1 MLRLPSW
8 GIPARLRGEASPG
21 DGVPATEEGTMRYM
35 IHDQGRFIVKDTK
48 ENAQCPYL
56 NRGRALVA
64 LTDGIGKS
72 EIETLSREV
81 LNHAPDVELRE
92 QVRILR
98 EALKEIHRGA
108 SVTGRWL
115 DANGECVR
123 AQGSDEHDQD
133 TIPDDPEAIWKEY
146 DLYEQNRQLE
156 TIAEQAAK
164 ALEATK
170 EGA

>member
-1 MLRLPSW
+1 
-8 GIPARLRGEASPG
+8 
-21 DGVPATEEGTMRYM
+21 MRYM

-56 NRGRALVA
+56 NRRTALVA

-98 EALKEIHRGA
+98 TALVDLCDSQLSSRDRESAIGRGLA
-108 SVTGRWL
+108 
-115 DANGECVR
+115 
-123 AQGSDEHDQD
+123 
-133 TIPDDPEAIWKEY
+133 
-146 DLYEQNRQLE
+146 
-156 TIAEQAAK
+156 